1 LTRILARWVA
11 RPPTKAAEGGILGSA
26 KGAAIAI
33 NEYEDKQK
41 LVGAV
46 VLRFA
51 NVEAMA
57 NALIRFQYVPDVEKG
72 GEFLLDVL
80 ADEGFSF
87 GLRCNVL
94 RKILAR
100 NGRTHKEAEADV
112 QLLRRLG
119 NARNLLAHIG
129 KAGIVGDK
137 AGYLHPKT
145 PGEVINDDDMEKA
158 FQRFEA
164 DCKAAEEFPLDWL
177 VKLSPTSER
186 SGAKLKAA
194 PGLRLDP

>member
-1 LTRILARWVA
+1 M
-11 RPPTKAAEGGILGSA
+11 P
-26 KGAAIAI
+26 I

-57 NALIRFQYVPDVEKG
+57 DALIRFQYVPDVEKG

-94 RKILAR
+94 RKILER
-100 NGRTHKEAEADV
+100 NGRTHREAEADV

-119 NARNLLAHIG
+119 NARNLLAHVG
-129 KAGIVGDK
+129 KAGIEGDK

-164 DCKAAEEFPLDWL
+164 DCKAAEEFLLDWL
-177 VKLSPTSER
+177 VKLSPYQRALRGEIE
-186 SGAKLKAA
+186 SGAGTKT
-194 PGLRLDP
+194 